1 MLKIPKA
8 VQEIINST
16 PMFKWAISNKLFNLT
31 KLAGLI
37 KPQIEAQTKKE
48 VKESAITMALSRIQT
63 NNSKTLP
70 KPENFK
76 LTNLSFRTGLS
87 ILTYNKSERIQQK
100 IETLHHNP
108 NIKASIISITEGDN
122 EITII
127 METETFSE
135 IKKTISTTP
144 LNEQSSLTAIHI
156 KFPKESLN
164 TPGLLFLI
172 IQQLALQYIN
182 IVEIAST
189 YSEFIVYV
197 DQKESRLA
205 FDTLIGSFN

>member
-1 MLKIPKA
+1 
-8 VQEIINST
+8 
-16 PMFKWAISNKLFNLT
+16 
-31 KLAGLI
+31 
-37 KPQIEAQTKKE
+37 
-48 VKESAITMALSRIQT
+48 MALSRIQT

-76 LTNLSFRTGLS
+76 LTKLSFRTGLS